1 VTGGPDCL
9 LEQLIA
15 SACRVVGAGEGIGS
29 VVIIADRRL
38 TYPELARARGQ
49 AARCRVDVSMD
60 GRGAIAVR
68 RHGEG
73 NRAGRLAIWR
83 NA

>member
-1 VTGGPDCL
+1 MTSGPDCL

-15 SACRVVGAGEGIGS
+15 SACRVVGAGEEIGS
-29 VVIIADRRL
+29 VIIVAGHRL
-38 TYPELARARGQ
+38 TYQELARARAQ
-49 AARCRVDVSMD
+49 AARCRVDVTMD
-60 GRGAIAVR
+60 GRGAIAVH